1 MQGYWDAARC
11 PRRPEK
17 ASAKRKP
24 EATVKIPSQ
33 NKRAK
38 KKYNCLIYRLF
49 EAELVESLTCRNGHM

>member
-38 KKYNCLIYRLF
+38 KKYNCLINIEITQLQIISMTLYF
-49 EAELVESLTCRNGHM
+49 